1 MRIRTLSIG
10 KTNVEYVRQGLEE
23 FNSRISKYC
32 KYEWDEIP
40 DVKNRAKLPKND
52 LKVEEAKLILK
63 RLVPNER
70 LILLDEGVRN
80 LSSVKFAS
88 WLSDAVNLQ
97 AKDVCFVIG
106 GAYGFSQELYDRSEM
121 KISLSPM
128 TFNHQLIRLIFAEQL
143 YRGFTIIRG
152 EPYHHG

>member
-70 LILLDEGVRN
+70 LILLDEGGRN

>member
-70 LILLDEGVRN
+70 LILLDEGGRN

-97 AKDVCFVIG
+97 AKDVCFVLG

>member
-40 DVKNRAKLPKND
+40 DLKNRAKLPKND

-70 LILLDEGVRN
+70 LILLDEGGRS

-152 EPYHHG
+152 EPYHHE